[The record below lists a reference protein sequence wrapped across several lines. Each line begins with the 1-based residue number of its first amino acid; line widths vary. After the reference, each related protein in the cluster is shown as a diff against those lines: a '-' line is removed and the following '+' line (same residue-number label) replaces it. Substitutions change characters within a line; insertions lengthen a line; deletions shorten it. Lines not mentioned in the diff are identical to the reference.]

1 MALIYRHLWW
11 LYYDLY
17 TGAKEPA
24 VDHTSREK
32 AVITSGLEDGMP
44 VLEYRQTII
53 SMGTPMNTSAFLKR
67 LGIGL
72 ITLALSLPA
81 SAEILLRVASWVP
94 PSHPQNSVVWP
105 TWAKWVE
112 EATEGRVKVKM
123 EYGLGH
129 PKTMF
134 ELVEDGVADASW
146 SYHGY
151 VPGRFKLTSIVEQP
165 MLGVSAEAASVAHW
179 RIHQK
184 YLAQGGEHEG
194 VILAALFTHGP
205 GQIQMAKPIASLSEL
220 KGKKIR
226 IGGGVQGELGRRM
239 GVTAVGAPATKVY
252 EMMNQGV
259 IDGVF
264 IPFSEQQTLRLKE
277 VAHHVTALPGGMYL
291 GSFSMFL
298 SPDFMDSLSEKD
310 RQAIVAVSGEKLSA
324 MAGRAWDI
332 GDRDGYVQAKAAGVA
347 INDVQP
353 GDPMAQEFSELVKGM
368 DEAWIRSVESRPVD
382 ARKAL
387 AELRQVAR
395 EYEVK

>member
-1 MALIYRHLWW
+1 MNIRALLKGV
-11 LYYDLY
+11 
-17 TGAKEPA
+17 GAGA
-24 VDHTSREK
+24 
-32 AVITSGLEDGMP
+32 A
-44 VLEYRQTII
+44 
-53 SMGTPMNTSAFLKR
+53 
-67 LGIGL
+67 
-72 ITLALSLPA
+72 TLALSLPA
-81 SAEILLRVASWVP
+81 SAETILRVASWVP
-94 PSHPQNSVVWP
+94 PSHPQNRVVWP

-112 EATEGRVKVKM
+112 DATEGRVKVKI

-165 MLGVSAEAASVAHW
+165 MLGVGAEAASVAHW

-184 YLAQGGEHEG
+184 YLAKGAEHDG
-194 VILAALFTHGP
+194 LILAALFTHGP

-226 IGGGVQGELGRRM
+226 IGGGVQGELGQRL

-277 VAHHVTALPGGMYL
+277 VARHVTALPGGMYL

-298 SPDFMDSLSEKD
+298 SPHFMDALSEKD
-310 RQAIVAVSGEKLSA
+310 RKAIMAVSGEKLSA
-324 MAGRAWDI
+324 MAGRAWEI
-332 GDRDGYVQAKAAGVA
+332 GDQDGYVQAKEAGVQ

-353 GDPMAQEFSELVKGM
+353 DDPMAKEFRVIVKGM
-368 DEAWIRSVESRPVD
+368 DEAWISSVENRRVE

-387 AELRQVAR
+387 AELRQIAR
-395 EYEVK
+395 QYEAK